1 MRIDKFLADA
11 NVASR
16 SEIKKML
23 KQKRI
28 KLAQQL
34 VTDPKTQVSSTS
46 EVYVDDVLINY
57 QKYYYY
63 MLHKPSGVI
72 SATFDRQA
80 QTVLDLIKPRD
91 FVKDLA
97 PVGRLDKDTTGLL
110 LLTNDGQLAHRL
122 LAPKKHVP
130 KVYRALIA
138 GRVDQTTQQLFAAG
152 LTLKDQ
158 TQLKPAKLEILDVD
172 EAKEE
177 SLIQIT
183 ISEGKYHQIKRM
195 FGAVGMKVLTLH
207 RLKMGTLTLDEQLK
221 PGQYRP
227 LTKAELVSLQ
237 ES

>member
-11 NVASR
+11 NIASR

-34 VTDPKTQVSSTS
+34 VTDPKTQVTS
-46 EVYVDDVLINY
+46 ASEIYVDDILIKY

-63 MLHKPSGVI
+63 MLYKPSGVI
-72 SATFDRQA
+72 SATFDRQDK
-80 QTVLDLIKPRD
+80 TVLDLITPND
-91 FVKDLA
+91 LVKDLA

-138 GRVDQTTQQLFAAG
+138 GKVDQITQQLFAAG

-158 TQLKPAKLEILDVD
+158 TQLKPAKLEILHVD
-172 EAKEE
+172 EVKEE

-207 RLKMGTLTLDEQLK
+207 RLKMSNLTLDEHLK

-227 LTKAELVSLQ
+227 LTDAELLSLQ
-237 ES
+237 KN